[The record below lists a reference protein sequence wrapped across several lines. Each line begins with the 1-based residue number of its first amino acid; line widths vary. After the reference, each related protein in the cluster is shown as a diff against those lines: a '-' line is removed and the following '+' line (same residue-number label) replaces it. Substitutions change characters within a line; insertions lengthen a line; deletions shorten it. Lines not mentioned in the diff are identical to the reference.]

1 LEAQWALQLS
11 PELTRRVLA
20 ETVTRT
26 ISLGSYVCRKGDPA
40 KHWIGVLEGL
50 VKVASVSPEGKP
62 VSFICVPAGGW
73 FGEGALLKNERR
85 LYDAVALRPSA
96 VAYMPRATFML
107 LADTSVTFNRFLV
120 TELNERLG
128 QFVAMVEHDRLLKPE
143 ARLAAE
149 LAALF
154 NPVLYPGNRTSLPI
168 SQQELAHLVG
178 LSRGRVN
185 TALKRLHDA
194 GLVRVTYARSRELW
208 RSRGHV
214 IAAGTNGG
222 AATRRRFSLATKAIG
237 AAHFLAPVHEYN
249 APT

>member
-1 LEAQWALQLS
+1 VGFTLE
-11 PELTRRVLA
+11 PGVLTTCLA
-20 ETVTRT
+20 ETVIRNVAAR
-26 ISLGSYVCRKGDPA
+26 SYVCRKGDPA
-40 KHWIGVLEGL
+40 EYWIGVLEGL

-62 VSFICVPAGGW
+62 ISFIGVSAGGW
-73 FGEGALLKNERR
+73 FGEGALLKNELR
-85 LYDAVALRPSA
+85 LYDAVALRPSV
-96 VAYMPRATFML
+96 VAYMPRNTFML
-107 LADTSVTFNRFLV
+107 LLDASIAFNRFLV

>member
-1 LEAQWALQLS
+1 MKRRESKPAALRVALLEAQWALQLS

-85 LYDAVALRPSA
+85 LYDAVALRPSV

-120 TELNERLG
+120 TQLNERLG
-128 QFVAMVEHDRLLKPE
+128 QFVAMVEHDRLLGPE

-154 NPVLYPGNRTSLPI
+154 NPVLYPGNRTALRI
-168 SQQELAHLVG
+168 SQAELAKLVG
-178 LSRGRVN
+178 ISRQHVN
-185 TALKRLHDA
+185 SALKRLEKA
-194 GLVRVTYARSRELW
+194 GLLQIEY
-208 RSRGHV
+208 
-214 IAAGTNGG
+214 GG
-222 AATRRRFSLATKAIG
+222 ITALNLDGLRRYG
-237 AAHFLAPVHEYN
+237 Q
-249 APT
+249 